1 MKVDR
6 NAKNPVI
13 NSYALILM
21 RTGSPSKSFSRGG
34 PSMRSVPRNIAKG
47 VSPNGFIDPWPL
59 QSPSHP
65 ARLAALPSGAP
76 TP

>member
-21 RTGSPSKSFSRGG
+21 RTGSPSKSFFARGTLYAIST
-34 PSMRSVPRNIAKG
+34 PKYRER
-47 VSPNGFIDPWPL
+47 
-59 QSPSHP
+59 
-65 ARLAALPSGAP
+65 RLTQWLY
-76 TP
+76 